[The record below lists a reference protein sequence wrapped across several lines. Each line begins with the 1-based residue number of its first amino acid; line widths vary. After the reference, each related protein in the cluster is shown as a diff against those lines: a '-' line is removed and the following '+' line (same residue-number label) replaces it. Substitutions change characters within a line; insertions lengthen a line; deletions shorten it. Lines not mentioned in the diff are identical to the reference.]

1 MATPALTE
9 ALSELLLSGVQGGA
23 FPGAV
28 TSLAFRGKTGP
39 VRVQACAGR
48 LEPHGA
54 KAVLDTPYDLAS
66 LTKPFV
72 AVTALRLVQRGQLD
86 LDAAAARYLPE
97 LEGTPGGEASIAAL
111 LSHRAGL
118 SPWGSLYREVEG
130 QYGSDEARRAMLRM
144 AATRLDPAPGGP
156 GSVYSDLG
164 YLVAGEAIARAGG
177 DRLERVVRR
186 ELTAPLGIHGD
197 VYYAAEL
204 SEAALLGLSV
214 RAAPTE
220 RCSLR
225 QAVVRAQVHDENC
238 FAFGGIAGHAG
249 LFGTARG
256 VLAFGEAMLEAY
268 AGRSTWLDSA
278 LVRFALRPL
287 PGGGHVIGWDT
298 RNELG
303 SSAGS
308 HLSKSAFG
316 HLGFTG
322 TSIWCDPLL
331 ELCAVLLT
339 NRVHP
344 TRDNIQIR
352 EFRPRF
358 HDAVVS
364 LIGQARAS

>member
-1 MATPALTE
+1 MATPAATE
-9 ALSELLLSGVQGGA
+9 ALSELLQSGVHGNA

-28 TSLAFRGKTGP
+28 AMISFRGRLGP
-39 VRVQACAGR
+39 VRLAACAGR
-48 LEPHGA
+48 LEPSGP
-54 KAVLDTPYDLAS
+54 KVVLDTPYDLAS

-72 AVTALRLVQRGQLD
+72 AVTALRLLQRGLLD
-86 LDAAAARYLPE
+86 LHASVERYVPE
-97 LEGTPGGEASIAAL
+97 LAGTPGGQASLAAL

-118 SPWGSLYREVEG
+118 SPWGSLFRDVEG
-130 QYGSDEARRAMLRM
+130 GFGTEAARRAMLL
-144 AATRLDPAPGGP
+144 AAAQRVDPEPKAE
-156 GSVYSDLG
+156 GSTYSDLG
-164 YLVAGEAIARAGG
+164 YIVAGEAIARAGG

-186 ELTAPLGIHGD
+186 EVTEPLGIAAE
-197 VYYAAEL
+197 VFYAAEL

-220 RCSLR
+220 RCSVR
-225 QAVVRAQVHDENC
+225 GAVVRAQVHDENC
-238 FAFGGIAGHAG
+238 MAYGGIAGHAG

-256 VLAFGEAMLEAY
+256 VLAFAEAMLEAV
-268 AGRSTWLDSA
+268 AGRSTWLDTA
-278 LVRFALRPL
+278 LVRYALRPL

-298 RNELG
+298 RNEHG

-308 HLSKSAFG
+308 HLSRSAFG

-344 TRDNIQIR
+344 TRDNILIR

-358 HDAVVS
+358 HDAVVGLVS
-364 LIGQARAS
+364 GARGA